1 MTDKSGFNYAERNA
15 LIPLCDLSD
24 QGGDSPD
31 RWQGGQFTGGKN
43 FTDKAKEPSPCL
55 AGEEIEPP
63 PGLGHLDKDA
73 VSWCEQI
80 RAAGMRPEHFYFDPA
95 NSQTPW
101 VYWRGVVLL
110 DLPRLEGKVGTVRT
124 IAARL
129 EEEINESVARQDF
142 DRFLDLVDPR
152 LAPELFMEI
161 FTIIPDQ
168 DKFRL
173 FERLWRFNQYAHDIF
188 PPDFARKAYQYRK
201 VTGSLPPLDSAG
213 YVRVFVSPASGEE
226 PQRTESWTT
235 NINRAL
241 RAASTIPAAPIY
253 EGRVHPGHINSYD
266 GGRQAGKVLVIP
278 GTVEDVRPMD
288 LIDLANFEAEL
299 NKAGILDQYRRLA
312 GQIDEGWFHKPEGI
326 HAVGHTRRVLLLS
339 MLLAYLERFTP
350 ADQNLLARAAI
361 CHDIG
366 REDDGYDPGHG
377 QASYA
382 RTCRECLVQWTD
394 PGEDAIFRFIVEN
407 HDLPDNK
414 AYQRVQRYQLGEM
427 DRTLRLY
434 DTFKD
439 ADGLDRVRLGDLN
452 PDYLRTASAPRLLL
466 VAHQIYFQP
475 DWLGGYSGR

>member
-15 LIPLCDLSD
+15 LIPLCDLRDGSN
-24 QGGDSPD
+24 QGDVFPN
-31 RWQGGQFTGGKN
+31 RWQRGQFAAGKKI
-43 FTDKAKEPSPCL
+43 TDEAKEPSPCL
-55 AGEEIEPP
+55 GPFDWDVASLCEEI
-63 PGLGHLDKDA
+63 
-73 VSWCEQI
+73 
-80 RAAGMRPEHFYFDPA
+80 RTAGMRPEHVYLDPA
-95 NSQTPW
+95 NVQTPW

-110 DLPRLEGKVGTVRT
+110 DLPGLEGQVGAVKA
-124 IAARL
+124 IADRL
-129 EEEINESVARQDF
+129 EEEINESVAHRDF

-161 FTIIPDQ
+161 FTIVPDQ

-173 FERLWRFNQYAHDIF
+173 FERLWRFNPYAHDIF
-188 PPDFARKAYQYRK
+188 PPDFAQKAYQYRK
-201 VTGSLPPLDSAG
+201 VTASLPPLDSAG
-213 YVRVFVSPASGEE
+213 YVRVFISLGDGEE
-226 PQRTESWTT
+226 PKRAESWTT

-253 EGRVHPGHINSYD
+253 EGLVHPEHINSYD
-266 GGRQAGKVLVIP
+266 GGRQAGKILVIP

-299 NKAGILDQYRRLA
+299 NKAGILDQYRRWA
-312 GQIDEGWFHKPEGI
+312 GQIDAGWFHKPEGI
-326 HAVGHTRRVLLLS
+326 HAVGHTRRVLILS
-339 MLLAYLERFTP
+339 MLLACLEKLSP
-350 ADQNLLARAAI
+350 ADRDILARAAI
-361 CHDIG
+361 YHDIG

-382 RTCRECLVQWTD
+382 RTCRECLVQWAN
-394 PGEDAIFRFIVEN
+394 PEDDEIFRFIVEN

-475 DWLGGYSGR
+475 DWLGSYSGR